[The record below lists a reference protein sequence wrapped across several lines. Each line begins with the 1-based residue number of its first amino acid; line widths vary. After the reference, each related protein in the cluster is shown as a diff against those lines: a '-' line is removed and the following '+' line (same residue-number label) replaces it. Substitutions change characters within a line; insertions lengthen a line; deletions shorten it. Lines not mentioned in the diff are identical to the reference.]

1 MKKIGL
7 VFGLVI
13 PIMIALP
20 VDAKNARRISVKTA
34 SSIPTSAHSLSGRAT
49 KKSHIKLVVGKHVL
63 GKTNANSLGKFK
75 IKLKHRLSL
84 NNKYYLIASKKGYKQ
99 SKVLI
104 SLYKVEKNKNV
115 KNATS
120 NNKIPSPTTSS
131 SNATSN
137 NKIPSPTTS
146 SSNATSN
153 NKIPSPTTSSSNATS
168 NNKIPS
174 PTTSSSNGAS
184 KPNTPKY
191 VTSPGGKV
199 TESASAPFENGLPH
213 SDGDVWYVTS
223 GSTVT
228 AMYKYSNG
236 SWNLILSDS
245 TSAPATA
252 DSGSAPATADSGSS
266 KPIINKNQSKIDDIN
281 TKISNVKQQINSMS
295 PNVQTLTFNTDSSI
309 DGLKEE
315 DDSLVSEIDEYRRD
329 HNRGQDYDASMII
342 DQDTSLL
349 QRNRETIS
357 DYEDAVSAANGD
369 VQGYI
374 AKYNQLEANLK
385 ILNNQL
391 SALK

>member
-7 VFGLVI
+7 VLGLVI

-84 NNKYYLIASKKGYKQ
+84 NKKYYLIASKKGYKQ

-120 NNKIPSPTTSS
+120 NI
-131 SNATSN
+131 
-137 NKIPSPTTS
+137 
-146 SSNATSN
+146 
-153 NKIPSPTTSSSNATS
+153 
-168 NNKIPS
+168 KIPS

-252 DSGSAPATADSGSS
+252 DSGSS

-309 DGLKEE
+309 DGLKE
-315 DDSLVSEIDEYRRD
+315 DDYSLVSEIAEYRRSQD
-329 HNRGQDYDASMII
+329 RAQDYDASMIV
-342 DQDTSLL
+342 DHDTSLL
-349 QRNRETIS
+349 QRNRRTIS

-374 AKYNQLEANLK
+374 AKYHQLEANLN

>member
-84 NNKYYLIASKKGYKQ
+84 NKKYYLIASKKGYKQ

-120 NNKIPSPTTSS
+120 NI
-131 SNATSN
+131 
-137 NKIPSPTTS
+137 
-146 SSNATSN
+146 
-153 NKIPSPTTSSSNATS
+153 
-168 NNKIPS
+168 KIPS

-245 TSAPATA
+245 TSAPT
-252 DSGSAPATADSGSS
+252 TADSGSS

-315 DDSLVSEIDEYRRD
+315 DYSLVSEIDEYERSQD
-329 HNRGQDYDASMII
+329 RGQDYDASMIV
-342 DQDTSLL
+342 DHDTSLL
-349 QRNRETIS
+349 QRNRRTIS

-374 AKYNQLEANLK
+374 AKYHQLEANLN

>member
-7 VFGLVI
+7 VLGLVI

-84 NNKYYLIASKKGYKQ
+84 NKKYYLIASKKGYKQ

-120 NNKIPSPTTSS
+120 NI
-131 SNATSN
+131 
-137 NKIPSPTTS
+137 
-146 SSNATSN
+146 
-153 NKIPSPTTSSSNATS
+153 
-168 NNKIPS
+168 KIPS

-252 DSGSAPATADSGSS
+252 DSGSS

-281 TKISNVKQQINSMS
+281 TKILNIKQQINSMS
-295 PNVQTLTFNTDSSI
+295 PNVQALTFNTGNSI
-309 DGLKEE
+309 DSLKE
-315 DDSLVSEIDEYRRD
+315 DDYSLVSEIAEYRRS
-329 HNRGQDYDASMII
+329 QDRDAFMIVNH
-342 DQDTSLL
+342 DTSLL
-349 QRNRETIS
+349 QRNRRTIS

-374 AKYNQLEANLK
+374 AKYHQLEANLS

>member
-84 NNKYYLIASKKGYKQ
+84 NKKYYLIASKKGYKQ

-146 SSNATSN
+146 SSNGA
-153 NKIPSPTTSSSNATS
+153 S

>member
-84 NNKYYLIASKKGYKQ
+84 NKKYYLIASKKGYKQ

-120 NNKIPSPTTSS
+120 NIKIS
-131 SNATSN
+131 
-137 NKIPSPTTS
+137 
-146 SSNATSN
+146 
-153 NKIPSPTTSSSNATS
+153 
-168 NNKIPS
+168 S

-252 DSGSAPATADSGSS
+252 DSGSS

-309 DGLKEE
+309 DGLKE
-315 DDSLVSEIDEYRRD
+315 DDYSLVSEIAEYRSD
-329 HNRGQDYDASMII
+329 HNRGQDRGAFMII
-342 DQDTSLL
+342 EHDISLL
-349 QRNRETIS
+349 QRNRRTIS

-374 AKYNQLEANLK
+374 AKYHQLEANLNT
-385 ILNNQL
+385 LNNQL

>member
-7 VFGLVI
+7 VLGLVI

-49 KKSHIKLVVGKHVL
+49 KRSHIKLVVGKHVL

-84 NNKYYLIASKKGYKQ
+84 NKKYYLIASKKGYKQ

-104 SLYKVEKNKNV
+104 SLYKVKKNKNV

-120 NNKIPSPTTSS
+120 NI
-131 SNATSN
+131 
-137 NKIPSPTTS
+137 
-146 SSNATSN
+146 
-153 NKIPSPTTSSSNATS
+153 
-168 NNKIPS
+168 KIPS

-245 TSAPATA
+245 TSAPA
-252 DSGSAPATADSGSS
+252 ADSGSS

-281 TKISNVKQQINSMS
+281 TKILNIKQQINSMS
-295 PNVQTLTFNTDSSI
+295 PNVQALTFNTDKSI
-309 DGLKEE
+309 DSLKE
-315 DDSLVSEIDEYRRD
+315 DDYSLVSEIAEYRRS
-329 HNRGQDYDASMII
+329 QDRDAFMIVNH
-342 DQDTSLL
+342 DTSLL
-349 QRNRETIS
+349 QRNRRTIS
-357 DYEDAVSAANGD
+357 DYEDAVSATNGD

-374 AKYNQLEANLK
+374 AKYHQLEANLS

>member
-7 VFGLVI
+7 VLGLVI

-84 NNKYYLIASKKGYKQ
+84 NKKYYLIASKKGYKQ

-120 NNKIPSPTTSS
+120 NIKIPL
-131 SNATSN
+131 
-137 NKIPSPTTS
+137 
-146 SSNATSN
+146 
-153 NKIPSPTTSSSNATS
+153 
-168 NNKIPS
+168 

-199 TESASAPFENGLPH
+199 TESASTPFENGLPH

-245 TSAPATA
+245 TSAPT
-252 DSGSAPATADSGSS
+252 TADSGSS

-295 PNVQTLTFNTDSSI
+295 PNVQALTFNTDSSI
-309 DGLKEE
+309 DGLKE
-315 DDSLVSEIDEYRRD
+315 DDYSLVSEIAEYRSD
-329 HNRGQDYDASMII
+329 HDRGQDRGAFMII
-342 DQDTSLL
+342 SQDTSLL
-349 QRNRETIS
+349 QRNRRTIS

-374 AKYNQLEANLK
+374 AKYHQLEANLS

>member
-7 VFGLVI
+7 VLGLVI

-84 NNKYYLIASKKGYKQ
+84 NKKYYLIASKKGYKQ

-120 NNKIPSPTTSS
+120 NI
-131 SNATSN
+131 
-137 NKIPSPTTS
+137 
-146 SSNATSN
+146 
-153 NKIPSPTTSSSNATS
+153 
-168 NNKIPS
+168 KIPS

-252 DSGSAPATADSGSS
+252 DSSSS
-266 KPIINKNQSKIDDIN
+266 KPITNKNQSKIDDIN
-281 TKISNVKQQINSMS
+281 TKISNVKQQLSSMS
-295 PNVQTLTFNTDSSI
+295 PNVQALTFNTDNSI
-309 DGLKEE
+309 DSLKE
-315 DDSLVSEIDEYRRD
+315 DDYSLVSEIAEYRRS
-329 HNRGQDYDASMII
+329 QDRDAFMIVNH
-342 DQDTSLL
+342 DTSLL
-349 QRNRETIS
+349 QRNRRTIS

-374 AKYNQLEANLK
+374 AKYHQLEANLN

>member
-1 MKKIGL
+1 MKNIGL
-7 VFGLVI
+7 VLGLVI

-20 VDAKNARRISVKTA
+20 VDAKNTRRISVKTA

-84 NNKYYLIASKKGYKQ
+84 NKKYYLIASKKGYKQ

-120 NNKIPSPTTSS
+120 NI
-131 SNATSN
+131 
-137 NKIPSPTTS
+137 
-146 SSNATSN
+146 
-153 NKIPSPTTSSSNATS
+153 
-168 NNKIPS
+168 KIPS

-199 TESASAPFENGLPH
+199 TESASTPFENGLPH

-252 DSGSAPATADSGSS
+252 DSGSS

-281 TKISNVKQQINSMS
+281 TKILNIKQQINSMS
-295 PNVQTLTFNTDSSI
+295 PNVQALTFNTGNSI
-309 DGLKEE
+309 DSLKE
-315 DDSLVSEIDEYRRD
+315 DDYSLVSEIAEYRRS
-329 HNRGQDYDASMII
+329 QDRDAFMIVNH
-342 DQDTSLL
+342 DTSLL
-349 QRNRETIS
+349 QRNRRTIS

-374 AKYNQLEANLK
+374 AKYHQLEANLS

>member
-7 VFGLVI
+7 VLGLVI

-84 NNKYYLIASKKGYKQ
+84 NKKYYLIASKKGYKQ

-120 NNKIPSPTTSS
+120 NIKIPL
-131 SNATSN
+131 
-137 NKIPSPTTS
+137 
-146 SSNATSN
+146 
-153 NKIPSPTTSSSNATS
+153 
-168 NNKIPS
+168 

-191 VTSPGGKV
+191 VISPGGKV

-252 DSGSAPATADSGSS
+252 DSSSS
-266 KPIINKNQSKIDDIN
+266 KPITNKNQSKIDDIN
-281 TKISNVKQQINSMS
+281 TKISNVKQQLSSMS
-295 PNVQTLTFNTDSSI
+295 PNVQALTFNTDNSI
-309 DGLKEE
+309 DSLKE
-315 DDSLVSEIDEYRRD
+315 DDYSLVSEIAEYRRS
-329 HNRGQDYDASMII
+329 QDRDAFMIVNH
-342 DQDTSLL
+342 DTSLL
-349 QRNRETIS
+349 QRNRRTIS

-374 AKYNQLEANLK
+374 AKYHQLEANLN

>member
-13 PIMIALP
+13 PLIIALP
-20 VDAKNARRISVKTA
+20 VDAKSARHISVKTA
-34 SSIPTSAHSLSGRAT
+34 SSVPTSAHSLSGRAT

-84 NNKYYLIASKKGYKQ
+84 NKKYYLIASKKGYKQ

-120 NNKIPSPTTSS
+120 NIKIS
-131 SNATSN
+131 
-137 NKIPSPTTS
+137 
-146 SSNATSN
+146 
-153 NKIPSPTTSSSNATS
+153 
-168 NNKIPS
+168 S

-252 DSGSAPATADSGSS
+252 DSGSS

-309 DGLKEE
+309 DGLKE
-315 DDSLVSEIDEYRRD
+315 DDYSLVSEIAEYRRSQD
-329 HNRGQDYDASMII
+329 RAQDYDASMIV
-342 DQDTSLL
+342 DHDTSLL
-349 QRNRETIS
+349 QRNRRTIS

-374 AKYNQLEANLK
+374 AKYHQLEANLN

>member
-7 VFGLVI
+7 VLGLVI

-84 NNKYYLIASKKGYKQ
+84 NKKYYLIASKKGYKQ

-120 NNKIPSPTTSS
+120 NI
-131 SNATSN
+131 
-137 NKIPSPTTS
+137 
-146 SSNATSN
+146 
-153 NKIPSPTTSSSNATS
+153 
-168 NNKIPS
+168 KIPS

-199 TESASAPFENGLPH
+199 TESASTPFENGLPH

-245 TSAPATA
+245 TSAPTTA
-252 DSGSAPATADSGSS
+252 DSTSAPATADSGSS

-309 DGLKEE
+309 DGLKE
-315 DDSLVSEIDEYRRD
+315 DDYSLVSEIAEYRSD
-329 HNRGQDYDASMII
+329 HDRGQDRGAFMIVNR
-342 DQDTSLL
+342 DTSLL
-349 QRNRETIS
+349 QRNRRTIS

-374 AKYNQLEANLK
+374 AKYHQLEANLS

>member
-84 NNKYYLIASKKGYKQ
+84 NKKYYLIASKKGYKQ

-120 NNKIPSPTTSS
+120 NI
-131 SNATSN
+131 
-137 NKIPSPTTS
+137 
-146 SSNATSN
+146 
-153 NKIPSPTTSSSNATS
+153 
-168 NNKIPS
+168 KIPS

-252 DSGSAPATADSGSS
+252 DSGSS

-295 PNVQTLTFNTDSSI
+295 FNVQTFTFNTDSSI
-309 DGLKEE
+309 DGLKE
-315 DDSLVSEIDEYRRD
+315 DDYSLVSEIAEYRSNHD
-329 HNRGQDYDASMII
+329 RGQDYDASMII
-342 DQDTSLL
+342 DHDTSLL
-349 QRNRETIS
+349 QRNRRTIS

-374 AKYNQLEANLK
+374 AKYHQLEANLN

>member
-7 VFGLVI
+7 VLGLVI

-34 SSIPTSAHSLSGRAT
+34 SSIPTSTHSLSGRAT

-84 NNKYYLIASKKGYKQ
+84 NKKYYLIASKKGYKQ

-120 NNKIPSPTTSS
+120 NI
-131 SNATSN
+131 
-137 NKIPSPTTS
+137 
-146 SSNATSN
+146 
-153 NKIPSPTTSSSNATS
+153 
-168 NNKIPS
+168 KIPS

-245 TSAPATA
+245 TSAPT
-252 DSGSAPATADSGSS
+252 TADSGSS

-281 TKISNVKQQINSMS
+281 TKILNIKQQINSMS
-295 PNVQTLTFNTDSSI
+295 PNVQALTFNTGNSI
-309 DGLKEE
+309 DSLKE
-315 DDSLVSEIDEYRRD
+315 DDYSLVSEIAEYRRS
-329 HNRGQDYDASMII
+329 QDRDAFMIVNH
-342 DQDTSLL
+342 DTSLL
-349 QRNRETIS
+349 QRNRRTIS

-374 AKYNQLEANLK
+374 AKYHQLEANLS

-391 SALK
+391 LALK